1 MKWYHW
7 PVLISVAFVLFA
19 VEQRLMQGSA
29 GVLLMLA
36 SIPGLIWLSSKSLE
50 LLVGN
55 RL

>member
-1 MKWYHW
+1 MKLYHW

-19 VEQRLMQGSA
+19 VEQRVMQGSA
-29 GVLLMLA
+29 SVLLVLA